1 MKIIVDEMPN
11 YPYECR
17 NCRQEGDMEFH
28 HWVCQVGEE
37 KHICKDVKD
46 CPYFIGLDEALRFLN
61 IQNRSVMTK
70 QPHGVQDS
78 MNGGTDG
85 VTN

>member
-28 HWVCQVGEE
+28 NWVCQVGEE

-46 CPYFIGLDEALRFLN
+46 
-61 IQNRSVMTK
+61 
-70 QPHGVQDS
+70 
-78 MNGGTDG
+78 
-85 VTN
+85 

>member
-28 HWVCQVGEE
+28 YWVCQVGEE
-37 KHICKDVKD
+37 KHVCKDVKN
-46 CPYFIGLDEALRFLN
+46 CPYFIGLEYILN
-61 IQNRSVMTK
+61 ERKCMGQRLAQMVA
-70 QPHGVQDS
+70 
-78 MNGGTDG
+78 
-85 VTN
+85 